1 MEFKWK
7 RTYFSQHSIFFEK
20 DRTFFQ
26 QDPMFF
32 SRLASKKG
40 RFQAAFQGS
49 STLLVQMYNTGERK
63 ANVN

>member
-1 MEFKWK
+1 M
-7 RTYFSQHSIFFEK
+7 FFEK

-49 STLLVQMYNTGERK
+49 STLWLQIYNTRRQK